1 MFLKRRYLRVTF
13 CNLLSAVSFQFYTE
27 TASNYYNVDIIYT
40 AFKKITIAIQPKL
53 DAK

>member
-27 TASNYYNVDIIYT
+27 TSNYYNVDIFYT
-40 AFKKITIAIQPKL
+40 AFKKITIAIYT
-53 DAK
+53 A